1 MNTQFTLLISS
12 NRDVEVEEAIVVNY
26 YLSFIFTIYFIELL
40 LTQNIFFVTYVLLF
54 HVASLTINKKLDIHL
69 LYKSHLCNSNVWMV
83 FHPLHRH
90 NLRGTRCNFP
100 QFHNYHC
107 HTLVVIVMLTD
118 WWLDSWKE

>member
-54 HVASLTINKKLDIHL
+54 HVASLTRSWTSISCTKAI
-69 LYKSHLCNSNVWMV
+69 YATVTFGWFSTRYTVTICGA
-83 FHPLHRH
+83 
-90 NLRGTRCNFP
+90 RGATFPNFTITIAT
-100 QFHNYHC
+100 H
-107 HTLVVIVMLTD
+107 
-118 WWLDSWKE
+118 WL